1 MSHSDMVIILPKEV
15 FSRFGPSCFKVK
27 RQIYHKLSQIKHLWL
42 VNPEPR
48 SQIVLYEHLTIW
60 PYLTPI
66 QLNWKAFAQ
75 WSTMFLY
82 FFSSAMCQYASGAL
96 LPPGDA
102 EKRSRQ
108 RCGARRRERWRRL
121 WRGSGPG
128 PTPLWPK
135 EVQLRASWGRWD
147 GLEMFESWLNII
159 DTVVMIFN
167 NLI

>member
-1 MSHSDMVIILPKEV
+1 M
-15 FSRFGPSCFKVK
+15 FSRFGPSCFEVK

-66 QLNWKAFAQ
+66 QLNWRAFAQ

-82 FFSSAMCQYASGAL
+82 FFSRAMCQYASGAL

-135 EVQLRASWGRWD
+135 EVQLRASWGR
-147 GLEMFESWLNII
+147 GEMVLRCLRVDWIS
-159 DTVVMIFN
+159 
-167 NLI
+167 LIL

>member
-15 FSRFGPSCFKVK
+15 FSRFGPSCFKRK

-75 WSTMFLY
+75 WSTMFLIFVGASCVNMHQVR
-82 FFSSAMCQYASGAL
+82 FFLQEMRKNAQGSAAEHDDGSDDDDSGEAAAPVL
-96 LPPGDA
+96 RRFDR
-102 EKRSRQ
+102 KRFNSELHEDGEMVL
-108 RCGARRRERWRRL
+108 RC
-121 WRGSGPG
+121 
-128 PTPLWPK
+128 
-135 EVQLRASWGRWD
+135 LRVDWIS
-147 GLEMFESWLNII
+147 
-159 DTVVMIFN
+159 
-167 NLI
+167 LIL

>member
-60 PYLTPI
+60 PYFT
-66 QLNWKAFAQ
+66 N
-75 WSTMFLY
+75 STELESLRPMVNHVPL

-147 GLEMFESWLNII
+147 GFEMFESWLNII